1 LNNVKPRKSF
11 ESNEFNCI
19 HTILR
24 SARFIRFF
32 CDPHSPWQRGSNEN
46 MNGLVRQYLPKGTDL
61 SGYAQQQLNAIAD
74 EMNARPP
81 EKDLGYTVRLLFI
94 EKYF

>member
-1 LNNVKPRKSF
+1 
-11 ESNEFNCI
+11 
-19 HTILR
+19 
-24 SARFIRFF
+24 
-32 CDPHSPWQRGSNEN
+32 